1 MAEIEDNA
9 VLGEKAVNERVDQE
23 RWEQAQEY
31 LNSDDTDIEEDVNI
45 VDDDEEQYFHLPTTD
60 ASGLKNE
67 GGFEMRDVPIRGKEA
82 PGETADGRIV
92 LHSKFIPQ
100 LNKLPGMQAAG
111 AGLDGISK
119 LLNTAQDVANF
130 ATGQADPE
138 TGESRWGDII
148 PTVPE
153 DPSMSGGMTGISRP
167 MITYLTDF
175 YLSKKMTQTLGIL
188 KNSKKSKAALDG
200 IIANFVAF
208 DKDQKG
214 LSELIEHYPQ
224 LSNPI
229 TDFCRQEKKTLML
242 LPN

>member
-1 MAEIEDNA
+1 MAEIEDTA
-9 VLGEKAVNERVDQE
+9 GLGEKAVNERVDQE
-23 RWEQAQEY
+23 RWNQAQEY

-67 GGFEMRDVPIRGKEA
+67 GVFEMRDVPIRGKDA
-82 PGETADGRIV
+82 PGETADGRSV
-92 LHSKFIPQ
+92 LHSKFIPK

-138 TGESRWGDII
+138 TGESRWGDVI

-153 DPSMSGGMTGISRP
+153 DASMSGGMTGISSP
-167 MITYLTDF
+167 MITY
-175 YLSKKMTQTLGIL
+175 
-188 KNSKKSKAALDG
+188 
-200 IIANFVAF
+200 
-208 DKDQKG
+208 
-214 LSELIEHYPQ
+214 
-224 LSNPI
+224 
-229 TDFCRQEKKTLML
+229 
-242 LPN
+242 